1 MHILALASV
10 IAVIAMTLLIHAHW
24 PTFRRWMEALF
35 WAILGVS
42 AMAFVIIVLL
52 IKNPNLPNPF
62 DRVAWYTWRMERAIA
77 RVRGGRDDDGNDKE
91 DDDDDEISKNEKREL
106 VEKIQNYYWDKIK
119 KLYDPD

>member
-1 MHILALASV
+1 MQILALASV
-10 IAVIAMTLLIHAHW
+10 AAIIAITFLVNAHFA
-24 PTFRRWMEALF
+24 TFRRWMEALF

-42 AMAFVIIVLL
+42 VMIFVVIVLL

-77 RVRGGRDDDGNDKE
+77 RVQGGQRYGNDEE
-91 DDDDDEISKNEKREL
+91 DDDDEVSKSEKREL